1 MALDAI
7 QGANPFL
14 NPLQNIDVN
23 ESQKS
28 RRAHQA
34 RGKHGGAPPP
44 PDDWGISQL
53 QLNQKD
59 NTSFLKEGALGE
71 KDALYVR
78 GGRAGCCTN
87 FIA

>member
-1 MALDAI
+1 MAIDSI
-7 QGANPFL
+7 QGLNPFIR
-14 NPLQNIDVN
+14 PFEGVDVG
-23 ESQKS
+23 ESKKAKRS
-28 RRAHQA
+28 HQA
-34 RGKHGGAPPP
+34 RAQKKGGAPP

-53 QLNQKD
+53 NLNQKS

-71 KDALYVR
+71 VDALYVR